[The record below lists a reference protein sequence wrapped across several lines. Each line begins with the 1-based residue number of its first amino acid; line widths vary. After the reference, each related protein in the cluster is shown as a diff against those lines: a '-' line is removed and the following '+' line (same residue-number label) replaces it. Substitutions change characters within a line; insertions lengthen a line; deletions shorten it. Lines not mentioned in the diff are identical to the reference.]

1 MVDDFTARQALEA
14 EQDRIGMHGPTRLLG
29 PDGQPI
35 RHSLAPSERRKLSEE
50 EARPELI
57 GVRTLWDQSIA
68 SGLTPERLAGL
79 LRGAVRGDHRQ
90 FLELAEEMEERD
102 LHYFSVLGTR
112 RRTLAQIEAE
122 IDEKSAAKS
131 ESRIVEAV
139 EELLEDASLPDMF
152 EDLLDGLGKGYSVVE
167 ILWYERE
174 GLWWP
179 YKYLW
184 RDPKYFTFDHISR
197 SEVRLQELGT
207 IDGLELPPFKFVVH
221 KPKQKSGI
229 PIRGGFARFC
239 AWGFL
244 FKNYSL
250 KDWASFLD
258 VYGMPIRVGKY
269 HPSATGDERRKL
281 LQAVMSIASDAAAI
295 IPESMLIEFLEA
307 KGSTGGT
314 TPFEGLGRFVDEQLS
329 KAILGQTMT
338 VENGGSLAQ
347 AKVHNQIR
355 LDLLKADARQL
366 AASLNEH
373 LIKPFVQVNFG
384 DRARAPKLKFPV
396 AEPEDI
402 AVLSTA
408 LGTLVPLGL
417 EVSQTEVRDKL
428 GLRQPDKG
436 EKVLEAPKAAA
447 PEKKADP
454 VTKQAL
460 REAVNSQTD
469 FLEWVAGA
477 PAVAAA
483 HNAEELFAAIEKTL
497 PIPVKGNDFAAR
509 MYEAGVIPRGMMK
522 ARPGCAC
529 GCNERLAL
537 NAEAVGLDQV
547 DAIGAEE
554 AADWEP
560 QMEPIVASILEAAD
574 ASSSFEEF
582 KQRLTELAG
591 DLDTDA
597 LAHRLAIAQM
607 KARGLGN
614 ANGGR

>member
-29 PDGQPI
+29 PDGEPI

-68 SGLTPERLAGL
+68 SGLTPERLATI
-79 LRGAVRGDHRQ
+79 LRGAVRGDHRLY
-90 FLELAEEMEERD
+90 LELAEEMEERD
-102 LHYFSVLGTR
+102 AHYFSVLGTR
-112 RRTLAQIEAE
+112 KRALSSIELA
-122 IDEKSAAKS
+122 IDEEKAQGVDKK
-131 ESRIVEAV
+131 IVEGV
-139 EELLEDASLPDMF
+139 EELLDEPTLPDLV
-152 EDLLDGLGKGYSVVE
+152 EDLMDGLGKGYSVVE
-167 ILWYERE
+167 ILWTERD
-174 GLWWP
+174 GKWWP
-179 YKYLW
+179 FAYLW
-184 RDPKYFTFDHISR
+184 RDQKYFTFDHISR

-207 IDGLELPPFKFVVH
+207 IDGLELQPFKYIVH
-221 KPKQKSGI
+221 KPRQKSGI
-229 PIRGGFARFC
+229 PIRGGFARFA
-239 AWGFL
+239 AWAFL
-244 FKNYSL
+244 FKSFSL

-295 IPESMLIEFLEA
+295 IPESMMIEFLQA
-307 KGSTGGT
+307 KGSSSGT
-314 TPFEGLGRFVDEQLS
+314 TPFEGLARFLDEQMS
-329 KAILGQTMT
+329 KMILGQTMT

-347 AKVHNQIR
+347 AKVHNQVR

-366 AASLNEH
+366 AVTLNRH
-373 LIKPFVQVNFG
+373 LIAPFVQVNFG
-384 DRARAPKLKFPV
+384 DNAKTPWVKFPI

-417 EVSQTEVRDKL
+417 KVKQAEVRDKL
-428 GLRQPDKG
+428 GLSEPDKDD
-436 EKVLEAPKAAA
+436 ELLEAPKTAA

-460 REAVNSQTD
+460 REAVNSQR
-469 FLEWVAGA
+469 
-477 PAVAAA
+477 PALYKCPCGCGKSFT
-483 HNAEELFAAIEKTL
+483 AEE
-497 PIPVKGNDFAAR
+497 V
-509 MYEAGVIPRGMMK
+509 
-522 ARPGCAC
+522 
-529 GCNERLAL
+529 AL
-537 NAEAVGLDQV
+537 NAAGDGVDQV

-560 QMEPIVASILEAAD
+560 QMEPIVASILEAAE

-582 KQRLTELAG
+582 KQRLAELAG